1 MKKSK
6 VFFICALVIVLMPF
20 IRNKIVAS
28 EKPLTLISAYKT
40 AYHKAIKL
48 DKNAKLITMT
58 SGDNPEESTH
68 DIGEDGKRR
77 FWTLEFALPSKN
89 EGVIITIRDAKI
101 ELVKEYRKD
110 NINIKEL
117 LDNKEINFDSSDVLK
132 KSKKTYNLL
141 PGKGWAIGYH
151 FILQKVNNMP
161 TLSVLGVD
169 LSGYKTNIQYNSL
182 SGEEIVAKHNITDGG
197 KLYCN
202 NLELKIKPSKII
214 STSLLK
220 VSPNFT
226 SDKTIISLYNID
238 PYTINM
244 KLFIGISKDA
254 GQTWVDSYLSN
265 DITNIE
271 FSDNYSN
278 DGSIYVVTS
287 RKLLRT
293 NNKISSYEC
302 LLDDLNEDIIFFN
315 NRNGILYL
323 LTSTTVYIS
332 YNNGKEWTQFKAP
345 DGAKKIFSLSDN
357 KATIFSSDCLYIL
370 NNEQWDKIDFPQ
382 KMNNIMISETKDL
395 LLIYDF
401 NNLIVFSKLNRE
413 FEKVDTP
420 TAIKAVYNNK
430 YDNINTFFLYTYN
443 GDLLQFSRKEDKFK
457 PWNITKRTLTEND
470 NIGTV
475 INDSVGNLYYYT
487 WAQSNWVQIGG
498 KNEKQ

>member
-1 MKKSK
+1 M
-6 VFFICALVIVLMPF
+6 
-20 IRNKIVAS
+20 
-28 EKPLTLISAYKT
+28 
-40 AYHKAIKL
+40 
-48 DKNAKLITMT
+48 
-58 SGDNPEESTH
+58 
-68 DIGEDGKRR
+68 
-77 FWTLEFALPSKN
+77 
-89 EGVIITIRDAKI
+89 
-101 ELVKEYRKD
+101 
-110 NINIKEL
+110 
-117 LDNKEINFDSSDVLK
+117 
-132 KSKKTYNLL
+132 